1 MYRWIEHTGEIE
13 LEIEDESPE
22 AVLNEAL
29 VAFGDLLT
37 EERGGEPVAHQ
48 VDISAPDLPALL
60 AEWMNELVYLAE
72 TDGFVP
78 ERVERLT
85 LIDSGLHAE
94 IGGQRHIP
102 RNPVKA
108 VTYHDLELQDVEGVW
123 YARVVLDV

>member
-22 AVLNEAL
+22 AVFTEAL

-37 EERGGEPVAHQ
+37 EERGGEPVTHQ

-60 AEWMNELVYLAE
+60 AEWMNELVYLAD

-85 LIDSGLHAE
+85 FIASGLHAK

-108 VTYHDLELQDVEGVW
+108 VTYHDLEMQDVEGVW

>member
-1 MYRWIEHTGEIE
+1 MYRWIEHTAEIE
-13 LEIEDESPE
+13 LAIEDESPE
-22 AVLNEAL
+22 AVFNEAL

-37 EERGGEPVAHQ
+37 EERGGEPVTHR
-48 VDISAPDLPALL
+48 VNISAPDLPALL

-78 ERVERLT
+78 ERVEQLRLV
-85 LIDSGLHAE
+85 DSRLQAE

-108 VTYHDLELQDVEGVW
+108 VTYHDLEMHDVEGVW

>member
-1 MYRWIEHTGEIE
+1 MYRWIEHTAEIE
-13 LEIEDESPE
+13 LAIEDESPE
-22 AVLNEAL
+22 AVFNEAL

-37 EERGGEPVAHQ
+37 EERGGEPVTHQ
-48 VDISAPDLPALL
+48 VNISAPDLPALL

-78 ERVERLT
+78 ERVEQLRLV
-85 LIDSGLHAE
+85 DSGLQAE

-108 VTYHDLELQDVEGVW
+108 VTYHDLELHDVEGIW
-123 YARVVLDV
+123 YAHVVLDV